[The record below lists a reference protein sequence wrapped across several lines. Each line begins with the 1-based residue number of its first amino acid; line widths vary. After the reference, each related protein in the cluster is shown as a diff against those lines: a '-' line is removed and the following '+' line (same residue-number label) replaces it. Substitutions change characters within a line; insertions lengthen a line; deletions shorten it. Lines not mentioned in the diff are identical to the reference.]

1 MVENEISSSACCN
14 AEDTNIDL
22 FDSKTTTVLE
32 ADLDTVDKLSVVKM
46 ELDQTLENAINEMNS
61 LQKEYSQ
68 GEAENLIELCKDNV
82 MTTIVGQFG
91 LASLFVE
98 AKDGGSVTTT
108 HNFEKGVTANK
119 DDEARYQ
126 DWHHV
131 TKEGGFK
138 ERRPLYDKRKDE
150 LRNQDK
156 MAGTKIVKD
165 EYTGDSI
172 SIKRADVDHVI
183 SAKEIETDSAGHLF
197 MNQEDRVKMGTD
209 DVNLAYTKDKANRSK
224 GSKKMED
231 WLDKKD
237 EEGRTNEERFGID
250 RERALAKDKAARK
263 HMSKTINKAAFKK
276 YSKELLATGGKD
288 AAKMAAYSAV
298 GVIMH
303 DLSLAV
309 VEELKYI
316 LKNRGNKT
324 FKELFRHFK
333 EKMAEVCDAL
343 KKKWKDIVAG
353 SLEAGVVAFLS
364 NIVVFII
371 NIFATTLK
379 KIVSMIRAGFVSLCQ
394 AIKLMVHHPEDM
406 TQDEANYQAI
416 KILTAGLIGA
426 LSLGLSA
433 SIEKFLQAIP
443 GLQPIMMFPIPS
455 FGGEPR
461 TVSDIIAVTLSAVVG
476 GLVTTIVLYYMD
488 RFMLSGKKDK
498 LQIQLVSTSGVVVQC
513 QIAKGWCS
521 LYDAYDFLGECL
533 KSDVEAC
540 LAADQI
546 MTESSERTKTGLKG
560 WDAIRRRMGK

>member
-46 ELDQTLENAINEMNS
+46 ELDQTLENAINEINS

-406 TQDEANYQAI
+406 TQYEANYQAI

-540 LAADQI
+540 LAAGQI

>member
-1 MVENEISSSACCN
+1 MAKNEILSSACCN
-14 AEDTNIDL
+14 AEDANIDL
-22 FDSKTTTVLE
+22 FDSKTTAVLE

-46 ELDQTLENAINEMNS
+46 ELDQALENAINEMSS
-61 LQKEYSQ
+61 LQKEYSRC
-68 GEAENLIELCKDNV
+68 EAENLIELCKDNV

-91 LASLFVE
+91 LASLFLE

-119 DDEARYQ
+119 DDEALYK

-131 TKEGGFK
+131 TQEGGFK

-172 SIKRADVDHVI
+172 NIKRADIDHVV

-231 WLDKKD
+231 WLDKKNK
-237 EEGRTNEERFGID
+237 EGSTNEERFGID

-288 AAKMAAYSAV
+288 AAKMAAYSAI
-298 GVIMH
+298 GAIMH

-353 SLEAGVVAFLS
+353 SLEAGIVAFLS
-364 NIVVFII
+364 NIVVFVI

-394 AIKLMVHHPEDM
+394 AVKIMVHHPEGM
-406 TQDEANYQAI
+406 TQGEANYQAI

-433 SIEKFLQAIP
+433 SIEKFLQTIP

-455 FGGEPR
+455 FGGDPR

-488 RFMLSGKKDK
+488 RFMLDGKKDR
-498 LQIQLVSTSGVVVQC
+498 LQIQLISTSGVVVQC

-521 LYDAYDFLGECL
+521 LHDAYDFLGECL